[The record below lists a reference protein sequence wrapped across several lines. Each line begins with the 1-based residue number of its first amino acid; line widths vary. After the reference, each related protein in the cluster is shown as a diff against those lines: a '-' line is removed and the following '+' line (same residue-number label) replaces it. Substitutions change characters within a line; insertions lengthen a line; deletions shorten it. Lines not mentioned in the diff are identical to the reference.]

1 MLIILNNK
9 SNLDSK
15 EFDDYYESLKNVVS
29 KHPLILC
36 PSSIYLTRVNG
47 DNLLLGSQNV
57 SSFDNGSY
65 TGEVSARQLKSLGVE
80 YAIVGHSERR
90 NYQNEDNITIHQKIK
105 ELLNQNITP
114 ILCVGETKEEKENYQ
129 TIDKIYKELE
139 DSLLSLP
146 NKDNVVIAYEP
157 IWAIGT
163 GNTLTREE
171 IEDILLKIKE
181 KYPNNKLVYGGSVN
195 EKNIEELKDSKIIDG
210 FLLGGLS
217 LKIDKLKLF
226 LEKIEEV

>member
-29 KHPLILC
+29 KHSLVLC
-36 PSSIYLTRVNG
+36 PSHIYLTRVNG
-47 DNLLLGSQNV
+47 ANLLLGSQNV
-57 SSFDNGSY
+57 SSFENGSY

-90 NYQNEDNITIHQKIK
+90 NYQNEDNITIHKKIK
-105 ELLNQNITP
+105 ELLNQKITP
-114 ILCVGETKEEKENYQ
+114 ILCVGETKEEKENHQ

-139 DSLLSLP
+139 ESLFSLP
-146 NKDNVVIAYEP
+146 NKDQVVIAYEP

-163 GNTLTREE
+163 GNTLTRGE

-181 KYPNNKLVYGGSVN
+181 GYPNNKLVYGGSVN

-217 LKIDKLKLF
+217 LKIDQLKLF